1 MKHFQSIFYGAL
13 MFIGFI
19 MALNESSTFAPNF
32 IGLIFLIVSAY
43 NLKLFHFQRNEQ

>member
-1 MKHFQSIFYGAL
+1 MKRLLSVLYWTML
-13 MFIGFI
+13 LVGFI
-19 MALNESSTFAPNF
+19 MTMNESSTFAPNF